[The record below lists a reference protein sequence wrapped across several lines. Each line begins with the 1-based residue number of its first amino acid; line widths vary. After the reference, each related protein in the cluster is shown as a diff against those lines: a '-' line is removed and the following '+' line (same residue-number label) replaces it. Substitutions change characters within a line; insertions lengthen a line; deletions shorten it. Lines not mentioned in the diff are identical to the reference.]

1 MIRRRRR
8 VLNEALLSNED
19 LLSIL
24 PDKIVEASILKG
36 KVIIVRG
43 INVDQCANII
53 MKDGWRYQSNRSTP
67 GYAIY
72 TKIGN
77 SIVVYSDNA
86 YSSTIQ
92 SVADNETMQTGIA
105 YSRKSKYPKL
115 TFSKFW
121 KQYNAKGF
129 PDEEIIDAQDEILN
143 ILKSVETDEPGRFV
157 DDYPHIKAAFA
168 NLSKSQSD
176 EISKIWHNA
185 MYESYGPRRMNE
197 SSLATSRERGA
208 NLDPDDEYYQVKLLM
223 CKELAKRCKIN
234 WKDVEIEYLLSNSDR
249 AHQIFRLTEYSPKS
263 IRIPKPYCIGLDANF
278 YLTKEGPSYISVYDM
293 FNKKAGGDFVIYF
306 INPEE
311 WDGPYP
317 RKDIKLG
324 TAANSTNLRKF
335 TSRDS
340 IDYEGTAE
348 LPSGNPALIGETTLV
363 TVLVCGAEEGLGDGA
378 EVQVLG
384 YEDNPEDGSEGFD
397 FSYFSEELDEEEA
410 IELGDKIFSALKK
423 ARDFDDAHKICRRFR
438 LEPTF

>member
-1 MIRRRRR
+1 MIRRMRRR
-8 VLNEALLSNED
+8 LNEALLSNED

-24 PDKIVEASILKG
+24 PDKIVEASVLKG
-36 KVIIVRG
+36 KVILVRG

-53 MKDGWRYQSNRSTP
+53 MKDGWRYQSNRSIP

-92 SVADNETMQTGIA
+92 SVADDETMQTGIA
-105 YSRKSKYPKL
+105 YSR
-115 TFSKFW
+115 
-121 KQYNAKGF
+121 
-129 PDEEIIDAQDEILN
+129 
-143 ILKSVETDEPGRFV
+143 
-157 DDYPHIKAAFA
+157 
-168 NLSKSQSD
+168 
-176 EISKIWHNA
+176 
-185 MYESYGPRRMNE
+185 RMNE
-197 SSLATSRERGA
+197 SSLVTSRERGA

-234 WKDVEIEYLLSNSDR
+234 WKDVEIEYLLSNTDR
-249 AHQIFRLTEYSPKS
+249 AHQIFRLKEYSPKS

-348 LPSGNPALIGETTLV
+348 LPSGSPALIGETALV

-384 YEDNPEDGSEGFD
+384 YENNPEDGSEGFD
-397 FSYFSEELDEEEA
+397 FGYFSEELDEEEA
-410 IELGDKIFSALKK
+410 IELGDRIFSALKK
-423 ARDFDDAHKICRRFR
+423 ARDFNDARKICRRFR
-438 LEPTF
+438 LESTF

>member
-1 MIRRRRR
+1 MIRRMRRR
-8 VLNEALLSNED
+8 LNEALLNNED

-53 MKDGWRYQSNRSTP
+53 MKDGWRYQSNRSIP

-92 SVADNETMQTGIA
+92 SVADDETMQKGIA

-185 MYESYGPRRMNE
+185 MYESYGCRSMNE
-197 SSLATSRERGA
+197 SAGFYGRNLNSR
-208 NLDPDDEYYQVKLLM
+208 DESYEVDVYLCKLLAK
-223 CKELAKRCKIN
+223 KEKCN
-234 WKDVEIEYLLSNSDR
+234 WKDVQLVSDNHRVPGYEMFNTIDRSMSDR
-249 AHQIFRLTEYSPKS
+249 RCISKPIDVSDYDDPDDPGYRATLIQNSEGCYTIRLYDEYSKV
-263 IRIPKPYCIGLDANF
+263 
-278 YLTKEGPSYISVYDM
+278 TT
-293 FNKKAGGDFVIYF
+293 YF
-306 INPEE
+306 INP
-311 WDGPYP
+311 
-317 RKDIKLG
+317 
-324 TAANSTNLRKF
+324 
-335 TSRDS
+335 
-340 IDYEGTAE
+340 
-348 LPSGNPALIGETTLV
+348 TTW
-363 TVLVCGAEEGLGDGA
+363 
-378 EVQVLG
+378 
-384 YEDNPEDGSEGFD
+384 Y
-397 FSYFSEELDEEEA
+397 
-410 IELGDKIFSALKK
+410 
-423 ARDFDDAHKICRRFR
+423 
-438 LEPTF
+438 